1 MTMIKTNR
9 KRRFKGTLV
18 LDYGDLV
25 GAVMGLQYIF
35 RRYDENYTTPKK
47 MGITKLH
54 RESRRLKPRGLGE
67 NERSTVTA
75 RRLC

>member
-35 RRYDENYTTPKK
+35 RRYDENYTTPQKNGDNETPP
-47 MGITKLH
+47 GIPQI
-54 RESRRLKPRGLGE
+54 EAAWPRRK
-67 NERSTVTA
+67 
-75 RRLC
+75 